1 MGLEPRLCRPP
12 NLNPDNPNCEG
23 SLSEAKERLHALYM
37 QLFKSHVADCEV
49 RGEC

>member
-1 MGLEPRLCRPP
+1 MGFESRSRRPP

-37 QLFKSHVADCEV
+37 QLFSSHVADCER
-49 RGEC
+49 RGEG